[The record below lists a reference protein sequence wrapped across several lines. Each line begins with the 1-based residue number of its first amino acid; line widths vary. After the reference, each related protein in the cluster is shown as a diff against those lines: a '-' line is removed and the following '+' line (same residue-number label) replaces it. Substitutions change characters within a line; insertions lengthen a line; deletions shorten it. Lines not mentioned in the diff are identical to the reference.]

1 MKITKRQLRR
11 IIREEILKEASS
23 QPPRDEVLY
32 LKGYRDAKIHPLS
45 GGGEDQRSH
54 ISRHPDYKAG
64 YEKGRAE
71 HYDERGRVHTPLL
84 ATPGPMAKT
93 PFERLQQDDRQKKI
107 GAMERAKIT
116 KVPE

>member
-11 IIREEILKEASS
+11 IIKEELSKEVD
-23 QPPRDEVLY
+23 QPPRDEQLY
-32 LKGYRDAKIHPLS
+32 LMGYRDAKIHPLS
-45 GGGEDQRSH
+45 GGGEDRRSH
-54 ISRHPDYKAG
+54 ISRHPDYMAG

-84 ATPGPMAKT
+84 ATPDSVANT
-93 PFERLQQDDRQKKI
+93 PFERLQQRDRQKKV

-116 KVPE
+116 RVPE

>member
-1 MKITKRQLRR
+1 MKITKNQLRR
-11 IIREEILKEASS
+11 IIREELSKETAA

-45 GGGEDQRSH
+45 GGGEDRRSH
-54 ISRHPDYKAG
+54 ISRHPDYRAG

-84 ATPGPMAKT
+84 ATPDSVAPT
-93 PFERLQQDDRQKKI
+93 PFERLQQRDRQKKI